1 MNMNAF
7 RFNNT
12 LKSLLGVSFA
22 LFLIAASPVNDEII
36 KIKWE
41 DLTDVEWIW
50 ENNFYQVRFGETAEQ
65 LDGNEVLVEGFMF
78 PLEYTRMHTTF
89 LVSASP
95 MTNCFF
101 CGPGEAESM
110 IMVNSNDEVE
120 YLYTPIKMKGTFK
133 LIHDASM
140 GVIYELEDAE
150 FVED

>member
-1 MNMNAF
+1 MLQSTSSIKTSISIA
-7 RFNNT
+7 
-12 LKSLLGVSFA
+12 LSLF
-22 LFLIAASPVNDEII
+22 FIAASPMNDEVI

-50 ENNFYQVRFGETAEQ
+50 ENDFYQVRFGDAAEE
-65 LDGNEVLVEGFMF
+65 LDGKVVVVEGFMF

-110 IMVNSNDEVE
+110 IMVNSKDEVE

-150 FVED
+150 FIEE